1 MLAPIFAY
9 QNGQKECGCLSNKTS
24 SISNPRRI
32 LYNEVWG
39 QGEESAVYKQFV
51 ADPNTE
57 EQKKIL
63 DRIFV
68 LNYDDKVR
76 LK

>member
-1 MLAPIFAY
+1 M
-9 QNGQKECGCLSNKTS
+9 
-24 SISNPRRI
+24 
-32 LYNEVWG
+32 WG